1 MTATSEQVSSFGA
14 TEAGGPETV
23 AGGRVRARRQP
34 RWIAAGVLAIALGG
48 LGATL
53 LWQELTTSNQ
63 VVVLQHAIPRGEVVK
78 ATDLRAVEV
87 GSVSEVS
94 TVPAA
99 EIPSLVGKRALV
111 DLAEGAMLPRG
122 AVGTPSLDRGVTQVG
137 LKLAPGRLPTGE
149 LPQGTPVRLVP
160 LEDPRQGPAQAA
172 GQTSAPQPAVITATI
187 ASPPRTGPDGV
198 ATLLDVRVDQ
208 SLAQQVAELAAAER
222 LALVKEAG
230 R

>member
-1 MTATSEQVSSFGA
+1 MTATSDQTSSFAAADIGR
-14 TEAGGPETV
+14 PETP
-23 AGGRVRARRQP
+23 AGRLRARRQP
-34 RWIAAGVLAIALGG
+34 RWMAAGVLAIALGG

-53 LWQELTTSNQ
+53 LWQELTTAQQ
-63 VVVLQHAIPRGEVVK
+63 VVVVQRTIPRGEPIR
-78 ATDLRAVEV
+78 AGDLRAVEV
-87 GSVSEVS
+87 GSISEVS

-111 DLAEGAMLPRG
+111 DLSEGSMLPNG

-137 LKLAPGRLPTGE
+137 LKLAPGRLPSGE

-160 LEDPRQGPAQAA
+160 LEDQRQGPGQSAA
-172 GQTSAPQPAVITATI
+172 PLPAVITASI

-198 ATLLDVRVDQ
+198 ATLPDVRVDQ
-208 SLAQQVAELAAAER
+208 ALAQQVAELAAAER